1 MTLHPLIS
9 YILYV
14 SYHLNLE
21 LTIHLI
27 HVFHR
32 DREPTAIVQRKK
44 LKSQTLMD
52 TLEDAR
58 GYVILTIL
66 IAGIRGGIHTNI
78 ITNLF
83 DTMPVHACMQQ
94 IHLMIVKYLFQLMVN
109 KRKMENHQQPLLLI

>member
-1 MTLHPLIS
+1 MFMTLHPLIF

-27 HVFHR
+27 HVFHQ

-66 IAGIRGGIHTNI
+66 VAGIRGGIHTNI
-78 ITNLF
+78 INVRTC
-83 DTMPVHACMQQ
+83 MHATISLNDCQ
-94 IHLMIVKYLFQLMVN
+94 I
-109 KRKMENHQQPLLLI
+109 PLPTPGQ